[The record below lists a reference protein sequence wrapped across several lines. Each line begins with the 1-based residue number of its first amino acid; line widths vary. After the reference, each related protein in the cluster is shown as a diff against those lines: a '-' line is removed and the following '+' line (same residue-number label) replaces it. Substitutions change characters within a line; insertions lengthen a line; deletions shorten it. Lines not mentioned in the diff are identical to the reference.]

1 MMSESRG
8 LEFTRRSGIGLLA
21 IGACAVLVCRWA
33 LGQPASA
40 AAATQQE
47 QGDGM
52 TLELQATIE
61 AALADATRRTG
72 LERRSLNVAVAQAV
86 TWPDGSMGCPSPG
99 RSYTQALVPGYLI
112 RIEAG
117 PATLEYHTNT
127 RKRLVLCTGGAPKS
141 SGT

>member
-1 MMSESRG
+1 MMNESRG
-8 LEFTRRSGIGLLA
+8 PESMRRSRIGLLA
-21 IGACAVLVCRWA
+21 IAACGLLVCRWA
-33 LGQPASA
+33 LAQPASA

-72 LERRSLNVAVAQAV
+72 LDRRSLNVSVAQAV

-112 RIEAG
+112 RIQAG
-117 PATLEYHTNT
+117 PATLEYHANT
-127 RKRLVLCTGGAPKS
+127 RKGLVLCTGGAPKS

>member
-1 MMSESRG
+1 MMGESRG

-21 IGACAVLVCRWA
+21 IAACGVLVCRSA
-33 LGQPASA
+33 LAQPASA

-47 QGDGM
+47 RGDGM

-72 LERRSLNVAVAQAV
+72 LERRSLNVSVAQAV
-86 TWPDGSMGCPSPG
+86 TWPDGSMGCPSAG

-117 PATLEYHTNT
+117 PATLEYHANT
-127 RKRLVLCTGGAPKS
+127 RKRLVLCTGGAPNP